1 MWKIFSQNTVSEIQ
15 SENQHNLVWSLK
27 PIFYCLAVFGIDLDV
42 LVARSAYRRYSF
54 ITLGIMYIVFTQAL
68 NIHNNL
74 FEIKIESFHIKSTK
88 TWLTFLKLITWGA
101 WYMLFPPT
109 TFYSYLFK
117 WKILRERV
125 ENLENFMSFQRDFHL
140 RLRKFTTALAILTIV
155 MVNNVFLIFF
165 TS

>member
-15 SENQHNLVWSLK
+15 SENQYNLAWSLK
-27 PIFYCLAVFGIDLDV
+27 PIIYCLAVFGIDLDV
-42 LVARSAYRRYSF
+42 SVARSAYRRYSF
-54 ITLGIMYIVFTQAL
+54 ITLGMMYLVFTQAL
-68 NIHNNL
+68 NIHYHFFKLRNEP
-74 FEIKIESFHIKSTK
+74 FDMKSTT